1 MSMGTDLD
9 SMMPRR
15 AVVFVDQDGYVIENL
30 QGVTAPEVFVKFVEF
45 GDSGRFFYWAEA
57 DAAERAWDDGW
68 RLLVGWSKK
77 PRQSDSFIMH
87 HSESVTG
94 DLARHIMSRPGYY
107 CTVAVRDGSAP
118 RGEVIGWCVAYRKTI
133 V

>member
-9 SMMPRR
+9 SMMPLG
-15 AVVFVDQDGYVIENL
+15 AVVFVDQDGYVHENL
-30 QGVTAPEVFVKFVEF
+30 RISAPSVFVEF
-45 GDSGRFFYWAEA
+45 DGSGQLLYWAEA

-68 RLLVGWSKK
+68 RLLVGWSEK

-94 DLARHIMSRPGYY
+94 DLAGHIMSRPGYY